1 MKEQGLRLLA
11 EDEEDLKIVSA
22 HLQDAVMR
30 VGDMVYLPKSR
41 RFAALVNR
49 FCWEGC
55 GEERIGERVRAGLH
69 FDGVMKVQ
77 AQNVRQ
83 DNPDAVVELL
93 ALKFKPDGDVGGTI
107 ELMLAGGGRIRLEVE
122 YVDAVLRDMTEHWP
136 AVARPEHDLDPLS
149 LDGGES

>member
-1 MKEQGLRLLA
+1 MTEEGFRLLA

-30 VGDMVYLPKSR
+30 VGDMAYLRKSR
-41 RFAALVNR
+41 RFAALLNR

-69 FDGVMKVQ
+69 FDGVKKVQ

-83 DNPDAVVELL
+83 DDPDAVVELL
-93 ALKFKPDGDVGGTI
+93 ALKFTPKSDIGGTI
-107 ELMLAGGGRIRLEVE
+107 ELLLAGGGRIRLEVE
-122 YVDAVLRDMTEHWP
+122 YIDGVLRDMTEHWP
-136 AVARPEHDLDPLS
+136 AVARPEHDFET
-149 LDGGES
+149 G

>member
-1 MKEQGLRLLA
+1 MTDQGLKLLA
-11 EDEEDLKIVSA
+11 EDEEDLKILSA

-69 FDGVMKVQ
+69 FDGVIKVQ

-83 DNPDAVVELL
+83 DKPEAVVELL
-93 ALKFKPDGDVGGTI
+93 AVKFTPHNDVGGAV
-107 ELMLAGGGRIRLEVE
+107 ELLLAGGGRVRLEVE
-122 YVDAVLRDMTEHWP
+122 YIDAVLRDITEHWR
-136 AVARPEHDLDPLS
+136 AVARPEHDLET
-149 LDGGES
+149 G